1 MPRPLGRNE
10 GPGLALGFIPV
21 IVLGMI
27 LFCLPVSAEVLDK
40 IIAVVNDEI
49 ITLYEFNEAF
59 NPIRQNIEDTYQG
72 QDKETLLE
80 QARNSFLQRMIDNM
94 LIEQEAKKKGI
105 TDSVKEDDVM
115 GALQDMLTKQKMS
128 MQNFLK
134 NLAAEDSSIETVKKE
149 IRSQMIRMRLLRR
162 EIKDKIIVT
171 DEEIGEYYNQHRQEY
186 EGKESVRMKQLL
198 LAFPPEADK
207 NVKDKLREEALR
219 LRELL
224 IQGESFDLL
233 TAKHS
238 KGPGA
243 AQGGDVGFMER
254 GTIIPEV
261 EAVALSLPLNQ
272 VSEVI
277 ESGVGFHIIKVVD
290 KKGAGLK
297 SVSVVRE
304 EIKAKLE
311 EEKLEKKFEEWI
323 ASVRAK
329 SHIEIKL

>member
-1 MPRPLGRNE
+1 MKFFKAMN
-10 GPGLALGFIPV
+10 F
-21 IVLGMI
+21 IVLIMI
-27 LFCLPVSAEVLDK
+27 LFCLPVSAEVFDK

-59 NPIRQNIEDTYQG
+59 DPIRQNIENTYRG
-72 QDKETLLE
+72 NDKEGLIE
-80 QARNSFLQRMIDNM
+80 QSKEAFLQRLIDNI

-105 TDSVKEDDVM
+105 SDSVKEEDVM
-115 GALQDMLTKQKMS
+115 GAVQDMLMKQKMS
-128 MQNFLK
+128 MQDFLK
-134 NLAAEDSSIETVKKE
+134 NLASEGSSIETVKKE

-162 EIKDKIIVT
+162 EVRDKIIVT

-198 LAFPPEADK
+198 LTFPPEADK
-207 NVKDKLREEALR
+207 SAKAKLKGEALR

-224 IQGESFDLL
+224 IKGESFDLL

-238 KGPGA
+238 KGPA
-243 AQGGDVGFMER
+243 VAQGGDVGFMER

-261 EAVALSLPLNQ
+261 EAIAFSLPLDQ

-277 ESGVGFHIIKVVD
+277 ESSMGFHIIKVVD

-297 SVSVVRE
+297 SVAVVRE
-304 EIKAKLE
+304 EIKARLE

-323 ASVRAK
+323 SSVRAK
-329 SHIEIKL
+329 SHIKIKL

>member
-1 MPRPLGRNE
+1 MKYFQAIKL
-10 GPGLALGFIPV
+10 
-21 IVLGMI
+21 IVLSMI
-27 LFCLPVSAEVLDK
+27 LVCLPVYAEVLDK

-59 NPIRQNIEDTYQG
+59 NPIRQNIENTYKG
-72 QDKETLLE
+72 PDKAALLE
-80 QARNSFLQRMIDNM
+80 QTRNSFLQRLVDNI

-105 TDSVKEDDVM
+105 SDSVKEDDVM
-115 GALQDMLTKQKMS
+115 GMIQDMLTKQKMS
-128 MQNFLK
+128 MQDFLK
-134 NLAAEDSSIETVKKE
+134 NLAAEGSSIETVKKD

-171 DEEIGEYYNQHRQEY
+171 DEEIGEYYNQHRQDY

-198 LAFPPEADK
+198 LAFSPEADK
-207 NVKDKLREEALR
+207 SAKGKLREEAFR
-219 LRELL
+219 LRGRL
-224 IQGESFDLL
+224 IKGESFDLL
-233 TAKHS
+233 TAKYS

-261 EAVALSLPLNQ
+261 EAIAFSLPLDQ

-277 ESGVGFHIIKVVD
+277 ESGIGFHIIKVVD

-304 EIKAKLE
+304 EIKATLE

-323 ASVRAK
+323 DSIRAK

>member
-1 MPRPLGRNE
+1 MK
-10 GPGLALGFIPV
+10 FIRAITLV
-21 IVLGMI
+21 VLSMI
-27 LFCLPVSAEVLDK
+27 LFCLPAYAEVLDK

-49 ITLYEFNEAF
+49 ITLYEFNEGF
-59 NPIRQNIEDTYQG
+59 NPIRQNIEDTYKG
-72 QDKETLLE
+72 PDKAALLE
-80 QARNSFLQRMIDNM
+80 QTRNSFLQRLVDNI

-105 TDSVKEDDVM
+105 SDSVKEDDVM
-115 GALQDMLTKQKMS
+115 GMVQDMLTKQKMS
-128 MQNFLK
+128 MQDFLK
-134 NLAAEDSSIETVKKE
+134 NLAAEGSSIETVKKD
-149 IRSQMIRMRLLRR
+149 IRSQMIRIRLLRR

-171 DEEIGEYYNQHRQEY
+171 DEEIGEYYNQHRQDY

-198 LAFPPEADK
+198 LAFPPGADK
-207 NVKDKLREEALR
+207 NVKGKLREEALR
-219 LRELL
+219 LRERL
-224 IQGESFDLL
+224 IKGESFDLL

-243 AQGGDVGFMER
+243 AQGGDVGFMEK

-261 EAVALSLPLNQ
+261 EAIAFSLPVDQ

-277 ESGVGFHIIKVVD
+277 ESGIGFHIIKVVD

-311 EEKLEKKFEEWI
+311 EEKLDKKFEEWI

-329 SHIEIKL
+329 SHIEMKL